1 MVAIDLKT
9 PDPLGDIESQVR
21 AKVVEMTGLTKG
33 TDEYNAKFD
42 ELKKLLAQK
51 KVLEAEMESAIAVD

>member
-1 MVAIDLKT
+1 
-9 PDPLGDIESQVR
+9 
-21 AKVVEMTGLTKG
+21 MTGLTKG